1 MSERIPTYSLNVR
14 ASLDRRRWIAPV
26 LSLGL
31 GGVLIAGCG
40 GLSGGSTSLPPETPR
55 SGPHGGPMVP
65 LPGGSGFGEVV
76 IEYERNR
83 AVVAAYFLN
92 ENDQPLDT
100 LPTQV
105 EARLETP
112 SGELTVPLSPAPTT
126 DKVRNINNSGKAR
139 FASKPGDYDLD
150 RLIGTLS
157 GTYNGQ
163 TFREAF
169 YRSQ

>member
-1 MSERIPTYSLNVR
+1 
-14 ASLDRRRWIAPV
+14 
-26 LSLGL
+26 
-31 GGVLIAGCG
+31 
-40 GLSGGSTSLPPETPR
+40 
-55 SGPHGGPMVP
+55 